1 MSVSYASCT
10 RFSSQ
15 SAIRIDTPCVSL
27 TENLRCKKTYL
38 HNATAKF
45 RFKKKLNG
53 NDLLTFNL
61 ICKLPHIVVNTLIQ
75 CVTTDKNAETITIEI
90 KIIKTMFNIIFLIY
104 FVCASL
110 IKVNISLK
118 DCTVSS
124 FGYFFFFIFTFK
136 HDYIVVANQYL

>member
-1 MSVSYASCT
+1 MAMIC
-10 RFSSQ
+10 
-15 SAIRIDTPCVSL
+15 
-27 TENLRCKKTYL
+27 LRL
-38 HNATAKF
+38 
-45 RFKKKLNG
+45 
-53 NDLLTFNL
+53 NL

-124 FGYFFFFIFTFK
+124 FGYFFFIFTFK